1 VLTPST
7 HLANSVSWPALDPAA
22 QAEQENLLTNTYVA
36 AMRELAPDM
45 GAYQNEADANEPNFQ
60 QAFWGD
66 NYARLLEIK
75 REVDPGDVFWCA
87 PCVGNERWEEVGDL
101 LCRI

>member
-1 VLTPST
+1 
-7 HLANSVSWPALDPAA
+7 
-22 QAEQENLLTNTYVA
+22 
-36 AMRELAPDM
+36 M
-45 GAYQNEADANEPNFQ
+45 GAYLNEADANEPNFQ

-75 REVDPGDVFWCA
+75 RKVDPNDAFWCT

-101 LCRI
+101 LCKI

>member
-1 VLTPST
+1 V
-7 HLANSVSWPALDPAA
+7 VSWPDLNPAA
-22 QAEQENLLTNTYVA
+22 QAEQENLQTNTYVA
-36 AMRELAPDM
+36 ALRELAPDM
-45 GAYQNEADANEPNFQ
+45 GAYLNEADANEPNFQ

-75 REVDPGDVFWCA
+75 RTVDPDDVLWCK

-101 LCRI
+101 LCKI